1 MVRLQMNFRYSETCQ
16 IKMPN
21 KEIKIHTYLSNHYN
35 TMESSFPLYLWLWDK
50 RIRRISSLQILNFLT
65 KDALKCR
72 SKNDGD
78 IFGEFFIKQNYVSTV
93 FKQANHSEEESKIP
107 DLWVSFLDQESHH
120 WSRFLTA
127 IEQSRASQLTE
138 MQLEEKNRHHGH
150 GFSPSIWQ
158 VFSFIIIGLWYIYYE

>member
-50 RIRRISSLQILNFLT
+50 RIRRIGHVHFKFSSLQILNFLT

-78 IFGEFFIKQNYVSTV
+78 IFHHFWWILCKTRLPTIL
-93 FKQANHSEEESKIP
+93 KQANH
-107 DLWVSFLDQESHH
+107 
-120 WSRFLTA
+120 R
-127 IEQSRASQLTE
+127 E
-138 MQLEEKNRHHGH
+138 MQWHASWMCDRNQVLVIRNRNQGPISVSVSELNF
-150 GFSPSIWQ
+150 FSETETSKFLKFSH
-158 VFSFIIIGLWYIYYE
+158 VFSAWGI

>member
-50 RIRRISSLQILNFLT
+50 RIRRIGHVHFKFSSLQILIFLT
-65 KDALKCR
+65 KDVLKCR

-78 IFGEFFIKQNYVSTV
+78 IFHHFWWILCKTKLSTI
-93 FKQANHSEEESKIP
+93 FKQANHSEMQWHASWSSVRPKPGFGYQEPKPRSNFGIGIGAE
-107 DLWVSFLDQESHH
+107 FLFRNRNFFFQNFSN
-120 WSRFLTA
+120 FLMFFLLGG
-127 IEQSRASQLTE
+127 I
-138 MQLEEKNRHHGH
+138 
-150 GFSPSIWQ
+150 
-158 VFSFIIIGLWYIYYE
+158 